1 MAKKRRPYIV
11 GVKKIAREARDTFN
25 SYVPDPETMY
35 EDIDGGGDEE
45 REIGEPAR
53 YRVDLTDEG
62 YEAFRAASN
71 LRYIEPDEKDQA
83 LSLEDGVES
92 SALEFHQ
99 LYGIGDRGFSGQ
111 DVIVGVGDTG
121 LELDYVES
129 YFDGRVEAV
138 WSYYGDDGADR
149 HGHGTWCC
157 GAAVPSGAQLVS
169 GKVLTDSGSGDRSK
183 ITKFGYDFARLC
195 RRRRRRGVLSYSL
208 GGPGYSQAY
217 EDMIQNALRSGVVVA
232 CAAGNDGR
240 NPGDDQ
246 VGAPANSP
254 SAIAIAAIDHR
265 TGRMADF
272 SSRGPEVDVAAAG
285 VDLAG
290 LAVGGGETT
299 MSGTSMATPIVARV
313 IACLLATGR
322 PVAEVRQ
329 ALLAGTVDTNYPV
342 TSEGRGVVKA
352 LKALGKLP
360 LTQAA

>member
-1 MAKKRRPYIV
+1 MAEERRPYIV
-11 GVKKIAREARDTFN
+11 GVKKIASEGRDTFRN
-25 SYVPDPETMY
+25 YVPDPESMY
-35 EDIDGGGDEE
+35 HDIDGGDDEE
-45 REIGEPAR
+45 RELGEPAR
-53 YRVDLTDEG
+53 YRVDLTEEG
-62 YEAFRAASN
+62 YEAFSAASN
-71 LRYIEPDEKDQA
+71 LRYIEPDEQDRA
-83 LSLEDGVES
+83 LSLEDGVEA
-92 SALEFHQ
+92 SALEFHR
-99 LYGIGDRGFSGQ
+99 LYGIEDRGYFGQ

-121 LELDYVES
+121 LDLAYLDG
-129 YFDGRVEAV
+129 YFEGRVEAV

-149 HGHGTWCC
+149 QGHGTWCC
-157 GAAVPSGAQLVS
+157 GAAVPSGARLIS
-169 GKVLTDSGSGDRSK
+169 GKVLSDSGLGDRSK
-183 ITKFGYDFARLC
+183 ITKFGYDFAKLC

-217 EDMIQNALRSGVVVA
+217 EDMIQTALRNGVVVV

-254 SAIAIAAIDHR
+254 SAIAVAAIDHR

-285 VDLAG
+285 VDLLG
-290 LAVGGGETT
+290 LAVGGGETR

-313 IACLLATGR
+313 VACLLSTGR
-322 PVAEVRQ
+322 PVQEVRG

-360 LTQAA
+360 LAQAA